1 MNSQTRSIPSTE
13 IFNHQQDLSILLVNN
28 DDLVRSMTSRATF
41 ARNLRVRPSPT
52 TIHRTKNI
60 TLRQLL
66 PPSDETTIKSNIEK
80 EQLNSSLVVTTT
92 TSTSYSLKKSK
103 RESKK
108 QPTTERISHND
119 RHRDCN
125 TSGCDENEIQTA
137 TFSSSKTSS
146 TPISILQKMQE
157 NDRDE
162 ARLSDLRGGKE
173 NVGSRQDDH
182 FPRYQEQASLK
193 NNSFQPHVSI
203 QRNDPNMNNANNND
217 NNTNLETIQQHLD
230 SHQNNETGMVNKNR
244 SHHLKF
250 YDDDEDFVIFE
261 NALYN
266 TSQDS
271 ESSSP
276 TSSPTSSPSRNP
288 FSRKKLQGLIP
299 NSWKNM
305 FVSSKKEDPLEKKP
319 IVARKNNNAKKRKS
333 FVSPEEVLS
342 KWIQQLISESSDS
355 LTTSKG
361 FKDLMEILS
370 DKLLT
375 PPPTTSKA
383 SKMRKLEHNLLVSL
397 IDTLIKYEI
406 LTDPTNDQPEHSH
419 DNPTRTTPNNYTT
432 NPDSSNPIIPM
443 AHLGQSNLTLRI
455 QTSLLQGKEKDVIHS
470 VLHDYSR
477 RFPQQTSSQLNKSAD
492 SEHASSR
499 SIGNS
504 EHCELTSH
512 FKINDNSPSFNP
524 SHMPQ
529 NESQQNNPQQQNQE
543 STSANSQPTSSI
555 PTQNRSS
562 MLLMSFDEFLHGEGG
577 YSSSFRPSPR
587 VNGKMETESHSE
599 SLEESS
605 VLSASNVESSMSTPS
620 SKGVLS
626 TTQPSSS
633 NEVIGVSAV
642 LTVLTLNIGST
653 ATTGTPV
660 EATNNIE
667 VTADNTKDEQQ
678 PEGTPYERKLMFG
691 EKSLF
696 EMKSQLK
703 GRHRY
708 GFLTPMQFL
717 DFGLR
722 AGFDEDEFAS
732 IFAVTYSTFM
742 STHQLIPMLEFV
754 MKVILNDEKVPQP
767 IDEEEDENVDH
778 DLSEASNVVDNDCKL
793 SCEEKNLVIRR
804 VVCLLKH
811 FVSLA
816 FSDFQFDK
824 KFHEMLYSF
833 VAPLSGFIQFE
844 AANGEAIQEQVC
856 DLVERIT
863 LVISGAHEDQYIQP
877 NPPKPLIKKIPNDPR
892 KINMVDIDPVEI
904 ARQLTLFEFS
914 SFEKITAKEL
924 LGASWMKET
933 KEWTAPNITQVIW
946 RSNQMTDW
954 VGTYICSIKNLKERR
969 KALKH
974 LIQVADACLEM
985 HNYNTVFEIVM
996 GLISQPVYRLK
1007 KTWEVVKEHELQ
1019 RAWRRLEDITSF
1031 QQSRKAYRDQ
1041 IKKVIKE
1048 SVDKLTPCLPYL
1060 GIHLSD
1066 LVFFDEGNKDKMEK
1080 GVTTYYNFTKRA
1092 LMGQIVYQII
1102 AVKKIPYN
1110 FQKVDFIEEF
1120 IWWQLNSKVLHDESV
1135 RDKLSRQ
1142 CE

>member
-1 MNSQTRSIPSTE
+1 MNSQTRSISTE
-13 IFNHQQDLSILLVNN
+13 ILNQQEDLSLLLANN
-28 DDLVRSMTSRATF
+28 EDLVRSMTSRATF
-41 ARNLRVRPSPT
+41 ARNLRSLRPSSP

-60 TLRQLL
+60 TIQNLS
-66 PPSDETTIKSNIEK
+66 PSNSITSPSDEYSCSSAPVTNVSQDKVSERSTTKTRRIRLHNHAEFNSHDDHGSSSVCEFHTDTSKITTTRTKPIIIEK
-80 EQLNSSLVVTTT
+80 MH
-92 TSTSYSLKKSK
+92 
-103 RESKK
+103 ES
-108 QPTTERISHND
+108 
-119 RHRDCN
+119 
-125 TSGCDENEIQTA
+125 
-137 TFSSSKTSS
+137 
-146 TPISILQKMQE
+146 
-157 NDRDE
+157 DE
-162 ARLSDLRGGKE
+162 ARLE
-173 NVGSRQDDH
+173 NENSESEDH
-182 FPRYQEQASLK
+182 HLVQVSMK
-193 NNSFQPHVSI
+193 NNNSS
-203 QRNDPNMNNANNND
+203 NNNNSINNHILHHNSTTPSNESKMD
-217 NNTNLETIQQHLD
+217 NSLESQYRD
-230 SHQNNETGMVNKNR
+230 CNNNMAVNQNRT
-244 SHHLKF
+244 HHLQF
-250 YDDDEDFVIFE
+250 YDDDEEFVIFE
-261 NALYN
+261 NVLYN
-266 TSQDS
+266 TLENTAQDS
-271 ESSSP
+271 ESSP
-276 TSSPTSSPSRNP
+276 TPSPTSSPSRTPFP
-288 FSRKKLQGLIP
+288 FSRKNKLQGLIP

-305 FVSSKKEDPLEKKP
+305 FVSTKKEDTSEKKP
-319 IVARKNNNAKKRKS
+319 IVARKTNNAKKRKS
-333 FVSPEEVLS
+333 FVPPEELLS
-342 KWIQQLISESSDS
+342 KWIQQLSLESTNS
-355 LTTSKG
+355 LSTSGG
-361 FKDLMEILS
+361 FKDLMKILS
-370 DKLLT
+370 SKLLT
-375 PPPTTSKA
+375 QPLTTSKS
-383 SKMRKLEHNLLVSL
+383 SKIRKLEQNLLVSL
-397 IDTLIKYEI
+397 VDTLIKYEI
-406 LTDPTNDQPEHSH
+406 LTESTNDQPEISPLSSN
-419 DNPTRTTPNNYTT
+419 DNTNPTTSTPNNNTTT
-432 NPDSSNPIIPM
+432 NLDSSN
-443 AHLGQSNLTLRI
+443 QNLYPSKISLQI
-455 QTSLLQGKEKDVIHS
+455 QPSLLQGKEKEIVQS
-470 VLHDYSR
+470 VLQDFST
-477 RFPQQTSSQLNKSAD
+477 RFPLQPASSSRTNTNTVDKQVSLAFGDNNG
-492 SEHASSR
+492 SEHGQS
-499 SIGNS
+499 
-504 EHCELTSH
+504 SH
-512 FKINDNSPSFNP
+512 FKINGKSPS
-524 SHMPQ
+524 SHMTQ
-529 NESQQNNPQQQNQE
+529 DASQQNNPQQQNQQ
-543 STSANSQPTSSI
+543 TTPNQQPTSTPSI
-555 PTQNRSS
+555 SNRSS

-605 VLSASNVESSMSTPS
+605 VLSTSNMESSSISTPS
-620 SKGVLS
+620 SKGVLA

-642 LTVLTLNIGST
+642 LTVLTLNIGSAANDP
-653 ATTGTPV
+653 ATTNTSG
-660 EATNNIE
+660 EANNNE
-667 VTADNTKDEQQ
+667 VTTDNTKEEKQ

-696 EMKSQLK
+696 DMKSQLK

-767 IDEEEDENVDH
+767 LDEEEEENIDH
-778 DLSEASNVVDNDCKL
+778 DLSGASNIIDNDCKL
-793 SCEEKNLVIRR
+793 SSEEKNLVIRR

-824 KFHEMLYSF
+824 QFHEMLYSF

-844 AANGEAIQEQVC
+844 ATNGESVQEQVC

-863 LVISGAHEDQYIQP
+863 LVISGAHEDQHIQP

-892 KINMVDIDPVEI
+892 KINMIDIDPVEV

-974 LIQVADACLEM
+974 LIQVADACLDM

-1007 KTWEVVKEHELQ
+1007 KTWEVVKEQELQ
-1019 RAWRRLEDITSF
+1019 KAWKRLEDITSF

-1120 IWWQLNSKVLHDESV
+1120 LWWQLNSKVLHDESE